1 MCTCVSIFSSLPL
14 INLTCVGVG
23 GGGWL
28 LGGGRGRGGLRN
40 LGRLGGPG
48 RGRAVVGGGRGG
60 RIQRHRGQ
68 RRGEV
73 LQQLVLLSFSR
84 EAEVGNFA
92 LL

>member
-1 MCTCVSIFSSLPL
+1 MCTCVSIFSLLSLTD
-14 INLTCVGVG
+14 LTCVGVG

-28 LGGGRGRGGLRN
+28 LGGGWGGLRD
-40 LGRLGGPG
+40 LGRLGGPSWW
-48 RGRAVVGGGRGG
+48 RAVVGGSSGG

-84 EAEVGNFA
+84 EAEVRNFT
-92 LL
+92 LSK

>member
-14 INLTCVGVG
+14 TNLTCVGVG

-28 LGGGRGRGGLRN
+28 LGGGRGGLRD

-48 RGRAVVGGGRGG
+48 WGRAVVGGSRGG

-84 EAEVGNFA
+84 EAEVGHFA
-92 LL
+92 LLE